1 MLRALVALLAFAG
14 VAALNLL
21 WWWWPNRPV
30 EIAGWTTAP
39 LQSVSFA
46 PYRPGQSPLSRTFP
60 TPDQIDDDLHRL
72 QGKVRAVRTYSA
84 GENLEAV
91 PQRAGKYGLK
101 VWHSAWL
108 NNNEKENLEQINLL
122 IDHANKYKDTV
133 ERVIVGNEVLLRKDL
148 TANELRR
155 YIRQVKQRV
164 SQPVTYADVW
174 EFWLRNPSLADEVD
188 FITIHILPYWE
199 DEPIGLDRREADGT
213 PSIEKHIVDIYKK
226 VQARFPGKTIVIGE
240 TGWPSDGRMRSDARP
255 GRVEQVRYFST
266 FRTIAEREKFDYNV
280 VEAFDQYWKARQE
293 GTVGAAWGLLDA
305 QRHDKFELGKP
316 VMAEP
321 NWRVL
326 FILSTLASG
335 LMLMGFVSLRR
346 QAKGKSVAIFAV
358 FAQLVATCY
367 VQATWIDLS
376 RTFYFE
382 RMLGV
387 VFWALLL
394 GLFSYALLRGI
405 ADSLTGKMADPSL
418 YGARVREAW
427 HAWRELPRYRIVQRA
442 DLMAQLLY
450 LALTVLCIFY
460 LVVLT
465 IDWYDGVIRIGDT
478 WYRQIAID
486 GRYRDFPIWS
496 FVIPSIVLMAWK
508 MLTIVRSDPIS
519 RADRWAKAL
528 SFGRLLGYD
537 GSRGFVRMDRSFSR
551 IRPVLPEIVLAF
563 LLIFWAAVM
572 LVTEGAIKLYD
583 GGAGGFVAAD
593 GGRWVI
599 RTLFWN
605 TQADWLAALAV
616 LMAVPYLATIY
627 VSIREPLAE
636 PPPDSY
642 TSKW

>member
-1 MLRALVALLAFAG
+1 MRALVALLAFVG

-21 WWWWPNRPV
+21 WWSWPNRPV

-46 PYRPGQSPLSRTFP
+46 PYRPGQSPLTRTFP
-60 TPDQIDDDLHRL
+60 TPAEIDDDLHRL

-101 VWHSAWL
+101 VWHGAWL

-122 IDHANKYKDTV
+122 IDHANKYKDTI

-164 SQPVTYADVW
+164 TQPVTYADVW

-199 DEPIGLDRREADGT
+199 DEPIGLDRREPDGT

-226 VQARFPGKTIVIGE
+226 VQARFPDKKIVIGE

-305 QRHDKFELGKP
+305 QRQDKFELGKP
-316 VMAEP
+316 VVAEP
-321 NWRVL
+321 HWRML
-326 FILSTLASG
+326 FTLSTLAGG
-335 LMLMGFVSLRR
+335 LVLMGFVSLRR
-346 QAKGKSVAIFAV
+346 QARGKAIAIFAV
-358 FAQLVATCY
+358 FAQVVATCY
-367 VQATWIDLS
+367 IQATWVDLT

-382 RMLGV
+382 KMVGV

-418 YGARVREAW
+418 YGARIREAL

-450 LALTVLCIFY
+450 LVLTLLCIFY
-460 LVVLT
+460 LVFIS
-465 IDWYDGVIRIGDT
+465 IDWYDGVIRLSET

-496 FVIPSIVLMAWK
+496 FVIPAIVLMAWK
-508 MLTIVRSDPIS
+508 TLTILRSDPIS

-551 IRPVLPEIVLAF
+551 VLPVLPEIVLAF

-572 LVTEGAIKLYD
+572 VVTEGAIKLYD
-583 GGAGGFVAAD
+583 GGSGGFVAAD

-605 TQADWLAALAV
+605 TQADWFAALAV

-627 VSIREPLAE
+627 ISIREPLAE

>member
-1 MLRALVALLAFAG
+1 MRALVALLAFVG

-21 WWWWPNRPV
+21 WWSWPNRPV

-46 PYRPGQSPLSRTFP
+46 PYRPGQSPLTRTFP
-60 TPDQIDDDLHRL
+60 TPAQIDDDLHRL

-101 VWHSAWL
+101 VWHGAWL

-122 IDHANKYKDTV
+122 IDHANKYKDTI

-199 DEPIGLDRREADGT
+199 DEPIGLDRREPDGT

-226 VQARFPGKTIVIGE
+226 VQARFPDKKIVIGE

-316 VMAEP
+316 VVPEP
-321 NWRVL
+321 HWRML
-326 FILSTLASG
+326 YTLSTLAGG

-346 QAKGKSVAIFAV
+346 QARGKTIAIFAV

-367 VQATWIDLS
+367 IQATWIDLS

-382 RMLGV
+382 KMVGV

-405 ADSLTGKMADPSL
+405 ADS
-418 YGARVREAW
+418 
-427 HAWRELPRYRIVQRA
+427 
-442 DLMAQLLY
+442 
-450 LALTVLCIFY
+450 
-460 LVVLT
+460 
-465 IDWYDGVIRIGDT
+465 
-478 WYRQIAID
+478 
-486 GRYRDFPIWS
+486 
-496 FVIPSIVLMAWK
+496 
-508 MLTIVRSDPIS
+508 
-519 RADRWAKAL
+519 
-528 SFGRLLGYD
+528 
-537 GSRGFVRMDRSFSR
+537 
-551 IRPVLPEIVLAF
+551 
-563 LLIFWAAVM
+563 
-572 LVTEGAIKLYD
+572 
-583 GGAGGFVAAD
+583 
-593 GGRWVI
+593 
-599 RTLFWN
+599 
-605 TQADWLAALAV
+605 
-616 LMAVPYLATIY
+616 
-627 VSIREPLAE
+627 
-636 PPPDSY
+636 
-642 TSKW
+642 

>member
-1 MLRALVALLAFAG
+1 MRALIAAVAFAG

-21 WWWWPNRPV
+21 WWWYPNRPV
-30 EIAGWTTAP
+30 EITGWTAEP

-46 PYRPGQSPLSRTFP
+46 PYRPGQSPLTRTFP
-60 TPDQIDDDLHRL
+60 TPDQIEEDLKRL

-84 GENLEAV
+84 GENLETV

-101 VWHSAWL
+101 VWHGAWL

-174 EFWLRNPSLADEVD
+174 EFWMRNPQLADEVD

-199 DEPIGLDRREADGT
+199 DEPIGVGRREPDGKL
-213 PSIEKHIVDIYKK
+213 SIEKHLVDIYKK
-226 VQARFPGKTIVIGE
+226 VQARFPGKKIVIGE

-255 GRVEQVRYFST
+255 GRIEQVQYFSI
-266 FRTIAEREKFDYNV
+266 FRSAAEREKFDYNII
-280 VEAFDQYWKARQE
+280 EAFDQYWKARQE

-305 QRHDKFELGKP
+305 QRRDKFELGKL
-316 VMAEP
+316 VVAEP
-321 NWRVL
+321 HWRIL
-326 FILSTLASG
+326 FALTTMVSG
-335 LMLMGFVSLRR
+335 LVLLGFVSQRR
-346 QAKGKSVAIFAV
+346 PAGWKAILIFA
-358 FAQLVATCY
+358 FFTQMVATCY
-367 VQATWIDLS
+367 VQATWIDVS
-376 RTFYFE
+376 RSFYFE

-387 VFWALLL
+387 AFWAVLLA
-394 GLFSYALLRGI
+394 LFSYALLRGI

-418 YGARVREAW
+418 YGARVLEAW
-427 HAWRELPRYRIVQRA
+427 RAWRELPRYRIVQRA
-442 DLMAQLLY
+442 DLMAQVLY

-460 LVVLT
+460 LVVIS
-465 IDWYDGVIRIGDT
+465 IDWYDGVIRIGD
-478 WYRQIAID
+478 WFRQIAID

-496 FVIPSIVLMAWK
+496 FVIPSIVLIAWK
-508 MLTIVRSDPIS
+508 TITILRTEPVS
-519 RADRWAKAL
+519 RPHRIAKAL

-551 IRPVLPEIVLAF
+551 VRPVLPEIVLAG
-563 LLIFWAAVM
+563 LLVFWAAVM
-572 LVTEGAIKLYD
+572 LVTEGAIKLHD
-583 GGAGGFVAAD
+583 GGAGGFVSTD

-605 TQADWLAALAV
+605 TQANWFAFVAA

>member
-1 MLRALVALLAFAG
+1 MRTVIALIAFAG

-21 WWWWPNRPV
+21 WWWLPNRPV
-30 EIAGWTTAP
+30 DIAGWTAEP

-46 PYRPGQSPLSRTFP
+46 PYRPGQSPLTRTFP
-60 TPDQIDDDLHRL
+60 TPEQIDEDLKRV
-72 QGKVRAVRTYSA
+72 QGKVRAVRTYSS

-101 VWHSAWL
+101 VWHGAWL
-108 NNNEKENLEQINLL
+108 NNNDKENLEQINLL

-164 SQPVTYADVW
+164 TQPVTYADVW
-174 EFWLRNPSLADEVD
+174 EFWMRNPQLADEVD

-199 DEPIGLDRREADGT
+199 DEPIGVDRREPDGRL
-213 PSIEKHIVDIYKK
+213 SIDKHLTDIYKK
-226 VQARFPGKTIVIGE
+226 VQARFPGKKVVIGE

-255 GRVEQVRYFST
+255 GRVEQVKYFSI
-266 FRTIAEREKFDYNV
+266 FRSAAEREKFDYNV
-280 VEAFDQYWKARQE
+280 IEAFDQYWKARQE

-305 QRHDKFELGKP
+305 QRRDKFELGKP
-316 VMAEP
+316 VVAEP
-321 NWRVL
+321 HWRTL
-326 FILSTLASG
+326 FVLSTMISG
-335 LMLMGFVSLRR
+335 LLLLGFVSQRR
-346 QAKGKSVAIFAV
+346 KMTRKAVLLFAF
-358 FAQLVATCY
+358 FAQLVATSY
-367 VQATWIDLS
+367 VQATWIDVS
-376 RTFYFE
+376 RSFYFE

-387 VFWALLL
+387 VFWAVLLA
-394 GLFSYALLRGI
+394 LFSYALLRGI
-405 ADSLTGKMADPSL
+405 SDSLTGRMADPSL

-427 HAWRELPRYRIVQRA
+427 RAWRELPRHRIWQRA

-460 LVVLT
+460 LVVIS
-465 IDWYDGVIRIGDT
+465 IDWYDGVIRIGD

-508 MLTIVRSDPIS
+508 ALTIPRKEPVS
-519 RADRWAKAL
+519 RADRMAKAL

-537 GSRGFVRMDRSFSR
+537 GSRGFVRMDRTFSR
-551 IRPVLPEIVLAF
+551 VRPVLPEIVLAG
-563 LLIFWAAVM
+563 LLIFWAAVL
-572 LVTEGAIKLYD
+572 LVTEGAVKLHD
-583 GGAGGFVAAD
+583 GGAGGFVSAD

-605 TQADWLAALAV
+605 TQANWFAFVALV
-616 LMAVPYLATIY
+616 MAVPYLATIY

-636 PPPDSY
+636 PPADSY
-642 TSKW
+642 TNKW

>member
-1 MLRALVALLAFAG
+1 MRVLVALIAFVA
-14 VAALNLL
+14 VAALNFL

-39 LQSVSFA
+39 LLSVSFA
-46 PYRPGQSPLSRTFP
+46 PYRPGQSPLTQIFP
-60 TPDQIDDDLHRL
+60 TADQIEQDLKRL
-72 QGKVRAVRTYSA
+72 QGKVRAVRTYST

-101 VWHSAWL
+101 VWHGAWL
-108 NNNEKENLEQINLL
+108 NDNDKENLEQINLL
-122 IDHANKYKDTV
+122 IDHANKYKDTI

-148 TANELRR
+148 TASQLRG

-199 DEPIGLDRREADGT
+199 DEPIGLDRREPDGKR
-213 PSIEKHIVDIYKK
+213 SIEKHITDIYKK
-226 VQARFPGKTIVIGE
+226 VQDRFPGKKIVIGE

-255 GRVEQVRYFST
+255 GRVEQVRYFSL
-266 FRTIAEREKFDYNV
+266 FRDIADREKFDYNI

-305 QRHDKFELGKP
+305 QRRDKFEMGKP
-316 VMAEP
+316 VSAEP
-321 NWRVL
+321 HWAML
-326 FILSTLASG
+326 FTLSTLAGG
-335 LMLMGFVSLRR
+335 LMLGGFVVTRR
-346 QAKGKSVAIFAV
+346 QAEGRGIAIFAI
-358 FAQLVATCY
+358 FAQLVATAY
-367 VQATWIDLS
+367 VHSTWTDLS

-382 RMLGV
+382 KMVGV
-387 VFWALLL
+387 VFWAVLL

-427 HAWRELPRYRIVQRA
+427 RAWRALPRYQILKRA
-442 DLMAQLLY
+442 DLMLQVLY

-460 LVVLT
+460 LIVIS
-465 IDWYDGVIRIGDT
+465 IDWYDGMIRFSET
-478 WYRQIAID
+478 FYRQIAID

-508 MLTIVRSDPIS
+508 TMTILRKEQVS
-519 RADRWAKAL
+519 RTDRWAKAL

-537 GSRGFVRMDRSFSR
+537 GSKGFVHMDRTYSR
-551 IRPVLPEIVLAF
+551 VRPILPEIVLAS
-563 LLIFWAAVM
+563 LLVFWAVV
-572 LVTEGAIKLYD
+572 LVVTEGAIKLHD
-583 GGAGGFVAAD
+583 GGSGGFISSD

-599 RTLFWN
+599 GTLFWN
-605 TQADWLAALAV
+605 TQANWFGALAL

-627 VSIREPLAE
+627 VSLREPLAE

>member
-1 MLRALVALLAFAG
+1 MRALVTLLAFVV
-14 VAALNLL
+14 VAALNYL
-21 WWWWPNRPV
+21 WWWYPNKPV

-46 PYRPGQSPLSRTFP
+46 PYRPGQSPLTRTFP
-60 TPDQIDDDLHRL
+60 TPDQIESDLKRL
-72 QGKVRAVRTYSA
+72 QGKVGAVRTYSA
-84 GENLEAV
+84 GENLETV

-101 VWHSAWL
+101 VWHGAWL

-148 TANELRR
+148 TANQLRR

-174 EFWLRNPSLADEVD
+174 EFWLRNPQLADEVD

-199 DEPIGLDRREADGT
+199 DEPIGLDRREPDGKLT
-213 PSIEKHIVDIYKK
+213 IEKHLVDIYKK
-226 VQARFPGKTIVIGE
+226 VQARFPDKKIVIGE

-255 GRVEQVRYFST
+255 GRVEQVKFFSI
-266 FRTIAEREKFDYNV
+266 FRSAAEREKFDYNV
-280 VEAFDQYWKARQE
+280 IEAFDQYWKARQE

-305 QRHDKFELGKP
+305 YRHDKFELGKP
-316 VMAEP
+316 VSAEP
-321 NWRVL
+321 KWRLL
-326 FILSTLASG
+326 FAVSTIVGGLLLLAYAG
-335 LMLMGFVSLRR
+335 LRR
-346 QAKGKSVAIFAV
+346 ASTWKGILIFAV
-358 FAQLVATCY
+358 FAQVVATCY

-376 RTFYFE
+376 RAFYFE
-382 RMLGV
+382 RTVGV
-387 VFWALLL
+387 VFWGLLL
-394 GLFSYALLRGI
+394 AVFSYALLRGI

-427 HAWRELPRYRIVQRA
+427 HAWRELPRYRILQRA
-442 DLMAQLLY
+442 DLLAQMLY
-450 LALTVLCIFY
+450 LVLTVLCIFY
-460 LVVLT
+460 LIVIS
-465 IDWYDGVIRIGDT
+465 IDWYDGVIRIGD
-478 WYRQIAID
+478 WFRQIAID

-496 FVIPSIVLMAWK
+496 FVIPSVVLMAWK
-508 MLTIVRSDPIS
+508 TITILRSEPVARDHRI
-519 RADRWAKAL
+519 AKAL

-537 GSRGFVRMDRSFSR
+537 GSRGFVRMDRRFSR
-551 IRPVLPEIVLAF
+551 FEPVLPEIFLAGM
-563 LLIFWAAVM
+563 LIFWAIVM
-572 LVTEGAIKLYD
+572 VVTEGAIKLHD
-583 GGAGGFVAAD
+583 GGSGGFVSAD

-605 TQADWLAALAV
+605 TQANWFAFLAL
-616 LMAVPYLATIY
+616 LMSVPYLATVY
-627 VSIREPLAE
+627 VSVREPLAE

>member
-1 MLRALVALLAFAG
+1 MRALVALLAFVV

-30 EIAGWTTAP
+30 EIAGWTTEP

-60 TPDQIDDDLHRL
+60 TSSQIDEDLKRL
-72 QGKVRAVRTYSA
+72 QGKVRAVRTYSV

-91 PQRAGKYGLK
+91 PQNAGKYGLK
-101 VWHSAWL
+101 VWHGAWL
-108 NNNEKENLEQINLL
+108 NSNEKENVEQINLL
-122 IDHANKYKDTV
+122 IDHANKYKDTI
-133 ERVIVGNEVLLRKDL
+133 ERVIVGNEVLLRREL

-174 EFWLRNPSLADEVD
+174 EFWLRNPSLADDVD

-199 DEPIGLDRREADGT
+199 DEPIGLDRREPDGKR
-213 PSIEKHIVDIYKK
+213 SIEKHIVDIYKK

-255 GRVEQVRYFST
+255 GRVEQVDYFST
-266 FRTIAEREKFDYNV
+266 FRGIAQREHFDYNV
-280 VEAFDQYWKARQE
+280 VEAFDQWWKARQE

-305 QRHDKFELGKP
+305 ERRDKFELGKP
-316 VMAEP
+316 VSAEP
-321 NWRVL
+321 HWRIL
-326 FILSTLASG
+326 FILSTLAAG
-335 LMLMGFVSLRR
+335 LMLLSFVGLRR
-346 QAKGKSVAIFAV
+346 SSTLKATAVFAL
-358 FAQLVATCY
+358 FAQLVATAY
-367 VQATWIDLS
+367 VEATWIDLT

-382 RMLGV
+382 KILGV
-387 VFWALLL
+387 VFWAVLL
-394 GLFSYALLRGI
+394 GLFSYALMRGI
-405 ADSLTGKMADPSL
+405 ADSLTGRMADPSL

-427 HAWRELPRYRIVQRA
+427 NAWRSLPRYRILKRP
-442 DLMAQLLY
+442 DLLAQMLY
-450 LALTVLCIFY
+450 LVLTVLCIFY
-460 LVVLT
+460 LVVIS
-465 IDWYDGVIRIGDT
+465 IDWYDGVIRLGDA

-496 FVIPSIVLMAWK
+496 FVIPGIVLMLWK
-508 MLTIVRSDPIS
+508 ALTIL
-519 RADRWAKAL
+519 RADPAPRSARWAKAL

-551 IRPVLPEIVLAF
+551 LVPVLPEIVLAF

-572 LVTEGAIKLYD
+572 VVTEGAIKLYD
-583 GGAGGFVAAD
+583 GGAGGLVAVD

-605 TQADWLAALAV
+605 TQADWFAGLAA

-627 VSIREPLAE
+627 VSVREPLAE

>member
-1 MLRALVALLAFAG
+1 MRTLIALVAFAG

-21 WWWWPNRPV
+21 WWWLPNRPV
-30 EIAGWTTAP
+30 DIAGWTSEP

-46 PYRPGQSPLSRTFP
+46 PYRPGQSPLTRTFP
-60 TPDQIDDDLHRL
+60 TPDQIEEDLKL
-72 QGKVRAVRTYSA
+72 IQGKVRAVRTYSS

-101 VWHSAWL
+101 VWHGAWL

-122 IDHANKYKDTV
+122 IDHANKYKDTI

-174 EFWLRNPSLADEVD
+174 EFWLKNPSLADEVD
-188 FITIHILPYWE
+188 FITVHILPYWE
-199 DEPIGLDRREADGT
+199 DEPIGVDRREPDGT
-213 PSIEKHIVDIYKK
+213 LSIEKHLIDIYKK
-226 VQARFPGKTIVIGE
+226 VQARFPGKKIVIGE

-255 GRVEQVRYFST
+255 GRVEQVKYFSI
-266 FRTIAEREKFDYNV
+266 FRSAAEREKFDYNV
-280 VEAFDQYWKARQE
+280 IEAFDQYWKARQE

-305 QRHDKFELGKP
+305 QRRDKFELGKP
-316 VMAEP
+316 VVAEP
-321 NWRVL
+321 HWRTL
-326 FILSTLASG
+326 FALSTIVSG
-335 LMLMGFVSLRR
+335 LLLLAFVSQRR
-346 QAKGKSVAIFAV
+346 KMTRKAVLLFAF

-367 VQATWIDLS
+367 VQATWIDVS
-376 RTFYFE
+376 RGFYFE
-382 RMLGV
+382 RMVGV
-387 VFWALLL
+387 VFWAVLLA
-394 GLFSYALLRGI
+394 LFSYALLRGI
-405 ADSLTGKMADPSL
+405 ADSLTGRMADPSL

-427 HAWRELPRYRIVQRA
+427 RAWRELPRHRIWRRA

-450 LALTVLCIFY
+450 LALTMLCIFY
-460 LVVLT
+460 LIVIS
-465 IDWYDGVIRIGDT
+465 IDWYDGTIRIGD
-478 WYRQIAID
+478 WFRQIAID

-496 FVIPSIVLMAWK
+496 FVIPSIALMAWK
-508 MLTIVRSDPIS
+508 VLTILRRDPVS
-519 RADRWAKAL
+519 RADRMAKAL

-537 GSRGFVRMDRSFSR
+537 GSKGFVRMDRTFSR
-551 IRPVLPEIVLAF
+551 VRPVLPEIVLAG

-572 LVTEGAIKLYD
+572 LVTEGAVKLND
-583 GGAGGFVAAD
+583 GGAGGFVSAD

-599 RTLFWN
+599 KTLFWN
-605 TQADWLAALAV
+605 TQANWFAFLAF

-642 TSKW
+642 TNKW

>member
-1 MLRALVALLAFAG
+1 MRALIALVAFAG

-21 WWWWPNRPV
+21 WWWTPNRPV

-46 PYRPGQSPLSRTFP
+46 PYRPGQSPLTRTFP
-60 TPDQIDDDLHRL
+60 TPDQIEEDLRRL
-72 QGKVRAVRTYSA
+72 KGKVGAVRTYSS
-84 GENLEAV
+84 GENLETV

-101 VWHSAWL
+101 VWHGAWL
-108 NNNEKENLEQINLL
+108 NDNDKENLEQINLL
-122 IDHANKYKDTV
+122 IDHANKYRDTI

-148 TANELRR
+148 TASQLRG

-199 DEPIGLDRREADGT
+199 DEPIGVDRREPDGT
-213 PSIEKHIVDIYKK
+213 SSIEKHLVDIYKK
-226 VQARFPGKTIVIGE
+226 VQARFPGKKIVIGE

-255 GRVEQVRYFST
+255 GRVEQVRYFSI
-266 FRTIAEREKFDYNV
+266 FRSAAEREMFDYNII
-280 VEAFDQYWKARQE
+280 EAFDQYWKARQE

-316 VMAEP
+316 VVAEP
-321 NWRVL
+321 RWQLL
-326 FILSTLASG
+326 FALSTVASALVLLA
-335 LMLMGFVSLRR
+335 FVVGRR
-346 QAKGKSVAIFAV
+346 RVGWKGIVV
-358 FAQLVATCY
+358 FAFFTQLVATCY
-367 VQATWIDLS
+367 VQATWIDVS
-376 RTFYFE
+376 RSFYFE
-382 RMLGV
+382 RMAGV
-387 VFWALLL
+387 VFWAGLLA
-394 GLFSYALLRGI
+394 LFSYALLRGI

-427 HAWRELPRYRIVQRA
+427 RAWRELPRFRVVRRV

-460 LVVLT
+460 LVVIS
-465 IDWYDGVIRIGDT
+465 IDWYDGVIRIGD

-496 FVIPSIVLMAWK
+496 FVIPSIVLMMWK
-508 MLTIVRSDPIS
+508 TLTILRAEQVSRSDRI
-519 RADRWAKAL
+519 AKAL

-551 IRPVLPEIVLAF
+551 IRPVLPEIILAG
-563 LLIFWAAVM
+563 LLIFWAVVM
-572 LVTEGAIKLYD
+572 LVTEGAIKLHD

-593 GGRWVI
+593 GSRWVI

-605 TQADWLAALAV
+605 TQANWFAALAV
-616 LMAVPYLATIY
+616 LMAIPYLATVY

-642 TSKW
+642 TNKW

>member
-1 MLRALVALLAFAG
+1 MRALIALVAFAG

-21 WWWWPNRPV
+21 WWWAPNRPV
-30 EIAGWTTAP
+30 EITGWTTAP

-46 PYRPGQSPLSRTFP
+46 PYRPGQSPLTRTFP
-60 TPDQIDDDLHRL
+60 TPDQIEEDLRRL
-72 QGKVRAVRTYSA
+72 KGKVGAVRTYSS
-84 GENLEAV
+84 GENLETV

-101 VWHSAWL
+101 VWHGAWL
-108 NNNEKENLEQINLL
+108 NDNDKENLEQINLL
-122 IDHANKYKDTV
+122 IDHANKYRDTI

-148 TANELRR
+148 TASQLRG

-199 DEPIGLDRREADGT
+199 DEPIGVDRREPDGT
-213 PSIEKHIVDIYKK
+213 SSIEKHLVDIYKM
-226 VQARFPGKTIVIGE
+226 VQARFPGKKIVIGE

-255 GRVEQVRYFST
+255 GRIEQVRYFSI
-266 FRTIAEREKFDYNV
+266 FRSAAEREKFDYNV
-280 VEAFDQYWKARQE
+280 IEAFDQYWKARQE

-316 VMAEP
+316 VVAEP
-321 NWRVL
+321 RWQLL
-326 FILSTLASG
+326 FVLSTVASALVLLA
-335 LMLMGFVSLRR
+335 FVVGRR
-346 QAKGKSVAIFAV
+346 RVGWKGIVV
-358 FAQLVATCY
+358 FAFFTQLVATSY
-367 VQATWIDLS
+367 VQATWIDVS
-376 RTFYFE
+376 RSFYFE
-382 RMLGV
+382 RMAGV
-387 VFWALLL
+387 VFWAGLLA
-394 GLFSYALLRGI
+394 LFSYALLRGI

-427 HAWRELPRYRIVQRA
+427 RAWRELPRFRVVRRV

-460 LVVLT
+460 LVVIS
-465 IDWYDGVIRIGDT
+465 IDWYDGVIRIGD

-496 FVIPSIVLMAWK
+496 FVIPSIVLMMWK
-508 MLTIVRSDPIS
+508 ALTILRAEQVSRSDRI
-519 RADRWAKAL
+519 AKAL

-551 IRPVLPEIVLAF
+551 IRPVLPEIILAG
-563 LLIFWAAVM
+563 LLIFWAVVM
-572 LVTEGAIKLYD
+572 LVTEGAIKLHD

-593 GGRWVI
+593 GSRWVI

-605 TQADWLAALAV
+605 TQANWFAALAV
-616 LMAVPYLATIY
+616 LMAIPYLATVY

-642 TSKW
+642 TNKW

>member
-1 MLRALVALLAFAG
+1 
-14 VAALNLL
+14 
-21 WWWWPNRPV
+21 
-30 EIAGWTTAP
+30 

-60 TPDQIDDDLHRL
+60 TSSQIDEDLKRL
-72 QGKVRAVRTYSA
+72 QGKVRAVRTYSV

-91 PQRAGKYGLK
+91 PQNAGKYGLK
-101 VWHSAWL
+101 VWHGAWL
-108 NNNEKENLEQINLL
+108 NSNEKENVEQINLL
-122 IDHANKYKDTV
+122 IDHANKYKDTI
-133 ERVIVGNEVLLRKDL
+133 ERVIVGNEVLLRKEL

-174 EFWLRNPSLADEVD
+174 EFWLRNPSLADDVD

-199 DEPIGLDRREADGT
+199 DEPIGLDRRESDGKR
-213 PSIEKHIVDIYKK
+213 SIEKHIVDIYKK

-255 GRVEQVRYFST
+255 GRVEQVDYFST
-266 FRTIAEREKFDYNV
+266 FRGIAQREHFDYNV
-280 VEAFDQYWKARQE
+280 VEAFDQWWKARQE

-305 QRHDKFELGKP
+305 ERRDKFELGKP
-316 VMAEP
+316 VSAEP
-321 NWRVL
+321 HWRIL
-326 FILSTLASG
+326 FILSTLAAG
-335 LMLMGFVSLRR
+335 LTLLSFVGFRR
-346 QAKGKSVAIFAV
+346 SATLKAIAVFAV
-358 FAQLVATCY
+358 FAQLVATAY
-367 VQATWIDLS
+367 VEATWIDLT

-382 RMLGV
+382 KVLGV
-387 VFWALLL
+387 IFWAVLL

-405 ADSLTGKMADPSL
+405 ADSLTGRMADPSL

-427 HAWRELPRYRIVQRA
+427 NAWRSLPRYRILKRP
-442 DLMAQLLY
+442 DLLAQLLY

-460 LVVLT
+460 LIVIS
-465 IDWYDGVIRIGDT
+465 IDWYDGVIRLGDT

-496 FVIPSIVLMAWK
+496 FVIPSIVLMLWK
-508 MLTIVRSDPIS
+508 ALTIL
-519 RADRWAKAL
+519 RADPAPRSARWAKAL

-551 IRPVLPEIVLAF
+551 LVPVLPEIVLAF

-572 LVTEGAIKLYD
+572 VVTEGAIKLYD
-583 GGAGGFVAAD
+583 GGAGGLVAVD

-605 TQADWLAALAV
+605 TQADWFAALAL

-627 VSIREPLAE
+627 VSVREPLAE

>member
-1 MLRALVALLAFAG
+1 MRTLIALIAFAG

-21 WWWWPNRPV
+21 WWWLPNRPV
-30 EIAGWTTAP
+30 DISGWTAEP

-46 PYRPGQSPLSRTFP
+46 PYRPGQSPLTRTFP
-60 TPDQIDDDLHRL
+60 THDQIEEDLKRI
-72 QGKVRAVRTYSA
+72 QGKVRAVRTYSS

-91 PQRAGKYGLK
+91 PQRAGKYGRK
-101 VWHSAWL
+101 VWHGAWL

-122 IDHANKYKDTV
+122 IDHANKYKDTI

-174 EFWLRNPSLADEVD
+174 EFWMKNPSLADEVD

-199 DEPIGLDRREADGT
+199 DEPIGIDRREPDGT
-213 PSIEKHIVDIYKK
+213 LSIEKHLVDIYKK
-226 VQARFPGKTIVIGE
+226 VQARFPGKKIVIGE

-255 GRVEQVRYFST
+255 GRVEQVKYFSI
-266 FRTIAEREKFDYNV
+266 FRSAAEREKFDYNII
-280 VEAFDQYWKARQE
+280 EAFDQYWKSRQE

-305 QRHDKFELGKP
+305 QRRDKFELGKP
-316 VMAEP
+316 VVAEP
-321 NWRVL
+321 HWRIL
-326 FILSTLASG
+326 FALSTIISG
-335 LMLMGFVSLRR
+335 LLLLGFVSQRR
-346 QAKGKSVAIFAV
+346 KMTRKAVLLFAF

-367 VQATWIDLS
+367 VQATWIDVS
-376 RTFYFE
+376 RSFYFE

-387 VFWALLL
+387 VFWAVLL

-405 ADSLTGKMADPSL
+405 ADSLTGRMADPSL

-427 HAWRELPRYRIVQRA
+427 RGWRELPRHRIWQRT

-460 LVVLT
+460 LIVIS
-465 IDWYDGVIRIGDT
+465 IDWYDGVIRIGD
-478 WYRQIAID
+478 WFRQIAID

-508 MLTIVRSDPIS
+508 VLTILRKEPVS
-519 RADRWAKAL
+519 RADRMAKAL

-537 GSRGFVRMDRSFSR
+537 GSKGFVRMDRTFSR
-551 IRPVLPEIVLAF
+551 VRPVLPEIALAG
-563 LLIFWAAVM
+563 LLIFWAIVM
-572 LVTEGAIKLYD
+572 LVTEGAIKLHD
-583 GGAGGFVAAD
+583 GGAGGFVSMD

-599 RTLFWN
+599 KTLFWN
-605 TQADWLAALAV
+605 TQANWFAFVAFV
-616 LMAVPYLATIY
+616 MAVPYLATIY

-636 PPPDSY
+636 PPADSY
-642 TSKW
+642 TNKW